1 MMIATQAAIK
11 TQAITNKATLILK
24 YKKYLQYN
32 ELKY

>member
-1 MMIATQAAIK
+1 MMIATQAAI
-11 TQAITNKATLILK
+11 QAITNKETLILK